1 MNVLNHQEYWYLLWL
16 VDLEK
21 NDVKISVMISWFG
34 KRIMFRLR
42 LIFLYGMNV
51 RPGIIQ
57 ITLLSILE
65 GNNWPKVSMW
75 LAAVQNYDVF
85 FSLKQYFQSSLEGN
99 QDIIYIN
106 GTGFLLWHL
115 LIKSAKHQAWTAAT
129 CSPLSQV
136 LYVLTICKSA
146 LAFK

>member
-1 MNVLNHQEYWYLLWL
+1 MNVLNHQEHWYLLWL

-21 NDVKISVMISWFG
+21 NNVQ
-34 KRIMFRLR
+34 IMTW

-85 FSLKQYFQSSLEGN
+85 FSLKQYFQSSLEEN

-136 LYVLTICKSA
+136 VYMLTICKSA

>member
-1 MNVLNHQEYWYLLWL
+1 MNVLNHQEHWYLLWL

-21 NDVKISVMISWFG
+21 NNVQ
-34 KRIMFRLR
+34 IMTW

-85 FSLKQYFQSSLEGN
+85 FSLKQYFQSSLEEN

-115 LIKSAKHQAWTAAT
+115 TNQ
-129 CSPLSQV
+129 
-136 LYVLTICKSA
+136 ICKTPGVDCSN
-146 LAFK
+146 LLTSFTGIVHVDNLQISTCLQVSSSSFLT

>member
-1 MNVLNHQEYWYLLWL
+1 MVLVWWMLWII
-16 VDLEK
+16 K
-21 NDVKISVMISWFG
+21 NIDICYDWLIW
-34 KRIMFRLR
+34 KRIMFGLWHDW
-42 LIFLYGMNV
+42 FFFYGMNV

-75 LAAVQNYDVF
+75 LAEVQNYDVF
-85 FSLKQYFQSSLEGN
+85 FSLKQYFQSSLEEN

-136 LYVLTICKSA
+136 LYMLTICKSA